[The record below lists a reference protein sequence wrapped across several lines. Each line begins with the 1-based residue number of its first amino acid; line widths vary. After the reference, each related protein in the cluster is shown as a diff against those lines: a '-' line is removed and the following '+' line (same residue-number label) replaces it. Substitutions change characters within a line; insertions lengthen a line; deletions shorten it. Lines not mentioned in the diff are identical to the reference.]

1 MFSFCSISSPID
13 LRINDTLLLSLI
25 SLYHSLGI
33 WKARRYSHH
42 LSTSQSSTCTHSL
55 FVIIFHASLIVSPS
69 LPDCRAK
76 GWLVEKHNDWWMYLQ
91 IRILQ
96 EHRVDLVDDLLAE
109 GIIIIQIVRSFR
121 RRGHCV
127 PPYWY
132 CLSHGKIVN
141 QWMHRTTQQRHTS
154 RGNSAAEARTQRN
167 GAHHKFNLHRA
178 EFYQIVINIVR
189 NFANIKPPGS
199 TGDDSTQKRRAR
211 RTCFFS
217 FAFAGDS
224 HVCFDKNAEGAV
236 GDLRKA
242 VDFLGVL
249 NFWSCFYFIIKTT
262 V

>member
-1 MFSFCSISSPID
+1 MTPFSCRSS
-13 LRINDTLLLSLI
+13 RCTTLWVF
-25 SLYHSLGI
+25 G
-33 WKARRYSHH
+33 RYSHH

-189 NFANIKPPGS
+189 NFANIKPPGRTGRRFHTKAQS
-199 TGDDSTQKRRAR
+199 TADLLLFFCFCWRFAR
-211 RTCFFS
+211 
-217 FAFAGDS
+217 
-224 HVCFDKNAEGAV
+224 
-236 GDLRKA
+236 L
-242 VDFLGVL
+242 
-249 NFWSCFYFIIKTT
+249 FW
-262 V
+262 